1 MARILRSQDFPIAAV
16 DLGIKT
22 LMALGAS
29 VSGVLCVIDRIMAK
43 STATL
48 ANACVRAI
56 RDTIMKLYQVI
67 ENLSSFL

>member
-22 LMALGAS
+22 SMALGAS
-29 VSGVLCVIDRIMAK
+29 VSGIPSLIDRIMTK

-48 ANACVRAI
+48 ANAGVRAI
-56 RDTIMKLYQVI
+56 RATIRKLYQVI
-67 ENLSSFL
+67 ENLTSFL